1 MKLPMT
7 ILAAAALSA
16 VAAHAEVKTH
26 KIVMQVDDND
36 PAKFNLALNNVEN
49 VLQYYAAN
57 GGDNVLIDVVA
68 YGPGL
73 NMYVKAK
80 TPVGERIG
88 AISLQYPNVKFSA
101 CAVTLGKM
109 EKNAGHKIALVSEAT
124 VVPGGVIEI
133 TQDQENGY
141 AFLKP

>member
-7 ILAAAALSA
+7 ILAAAALGA
-16 VAAHAEVKTH
+16 TVAHAETH
-26 KIVMQVDDND
+26 KIVMQVDAND

-49 VLQYYAAN
+49 VIDYYKAHGN
-57 GGDNVLIDVVA
+57 PEVKIDVVA

-80 TPVGERIG
+80 TPVATRIA
-88 AISLQYPNVKFSA
+88 AISLANPNVEFSA

-109 EKNAGHKIALVSEAT
+109 EQKVGHKVALIEEAT
-124 VVPGGVIEI
+124 VVPGGVIKI
-133 TQDQENGY
+133 TQDEENGY
-141 AFLKP
+141 MFLKP